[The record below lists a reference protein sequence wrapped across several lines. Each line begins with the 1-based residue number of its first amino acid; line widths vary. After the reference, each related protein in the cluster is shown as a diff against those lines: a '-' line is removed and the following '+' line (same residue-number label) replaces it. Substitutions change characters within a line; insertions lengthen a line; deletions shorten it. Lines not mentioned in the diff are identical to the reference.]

1 MEVPSV
7 GTPSVID
14 TRARGPRLY
23 RVHQDHPLAVALL
36 AELAIDHSI
45 RYGGT
50 AGAIHRRLRDCP
62 AADYSAPDGD
72 LLVLVDHGDPVAGG
86 GFRRLDPATAEI
98 QRVWTAREH
107 RRGGLA
113 TRVLA
118 ELEAEMVRLGYREA
132 LVTAGDRQPEAR
144 ALYRAAGYAEVG
156 TGAGCFFR
164 FAKAL
169 GAGARQ
175 LGTTTPGAAARTRG
189 RGRRR
194 G

>member
-1 MEVPSV
+1 M
-7 GTPSVID
+7 GTPSAIG

-23 RVHQDHPLAVALL
+23 HVHQDHPLAVALL

-86 GFRRLDPATAEI
+86 GFRRFDTTTAEI

-118 ELEAEMVRLGYREA
+118 ELEAEMVLLGYREA

-144 ALYRAAGYAEVG
+144 ALYKAAGYTEVG
-156 TGAGCFFR
+156 SAAARLVR

-175 LGTTTPGAAARTRG
+175 LGPAAPGTGTRIRG

>member
-1 MEVPSV
+1 M
-7 GTPSVID
+7 GTPSAID

-23 RVHQDHPLAVALL
+23 HVHQDHPLAVVLL

-86 GFRRLDPATAEI
+86 GFRRFDPTTAEI
-98 QRVWTAREH
+98 QRVWTARE
-107 RRGGLA
+107 RRRRGLA

-132 LVTAGDRQPEAR
+132 FVTAGDRQSEAR
-144 ALYRAAGYAEVG
+144 ALYQAAGYAEVG
-156 TGAGCFFR
+156 SGAGCLFR

-175 LGTTTPGAAARTRG
+175 LGATSPGGAALIRG

>member
-1 MEVPSV
+1 M
-7 GTPSVID
+7 GTPSAID

-23 RVHQDHPLAVALL
+23 HVHQEHPLSVALL

-72 LLVLVDHGDPVAGG
+72 LLVLVDHGGPVAGG
-86 GFRRLDPATAEI
+86 GFRRFDTTTAEI
-98 QRVWTAREH
+98 ERLWTAREH

-118 ELEAEMVRLGYREA
+118 ELEAEMMRLGYREA
-132 LVTAGDRQPEAR
+132 RVTAGDRQPEAR

-156 TGAGCFFR
+156 PGGGRLFR

-169 GAGARQ
+169 GAGARH
-175 LGTTTPGAAARTRG
+175 LGTTSPGAARIRG